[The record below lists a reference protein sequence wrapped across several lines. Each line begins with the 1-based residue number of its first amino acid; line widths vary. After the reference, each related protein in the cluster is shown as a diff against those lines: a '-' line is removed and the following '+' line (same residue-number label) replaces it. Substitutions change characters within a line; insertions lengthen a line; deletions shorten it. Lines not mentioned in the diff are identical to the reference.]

1 MQKSSGW
8 LFATVFSSIAF
19 ILEAV
24 GAVRYVPRLPDDW
37 VGVGLY
43 ITASLLFAI
52 ATFGFYLKWTQERR
66 KEKQKDRKVNSRMAT
81 FEALDLL

>member
-8 LFATVFSSIAF
+8 LLAMVFAVIAF

-24 GAVRYVPRLPDDW
+24 GASRYVPRLPDDW
-37 VGVGLY
+37 VGIGLY

-52 ATFGFYLKWTQERR
+52 ATMGFYLKWTQERR
-66 KEKQKDRKVNSRMAT
+66 KERQERSEGK
-81 FEALDLL
+81 

>member
-8 LFATVFSSIAF
+8 LFATVFAATAF

-24 GAVRYVPRLPDDW
+24 GAARYVSRLPDDW

-43 ITASLLFAI
+43 TTASLLFAI
-52 ATFGFYLKWTQERR
+52 ATFGFYIKWMQERR
-66 KEKQKDRKVNSRMAT
+66 KEKQGGSEGK
-81 FEALDLL
+81 

>member
-8 LFATVFSSIAF
+8 LFAMVFAAIAF
-19 ILEAV
+19 ILEAA
-24 GAVRYVPRLPDDW
+24 GSAMYVPRLRDDW
-37 VGVGLY
+37 VGIGLY

-66 KEKQKDRKVNSRMAT
+66 KEKQERSEGK
-81 FEALDLL
+81 